1 MLKFTQAAPDF
12 ILKDQ
17 DGQNVN
23 LRQFR
28 NQWVVLY
35 FYPRDDT
42 PGCTQEAKDFT
53 ELAAELRKA
62 KAVVLGVSKDDLK
75 SHCSF
80 IKKHS
85 LGITLL
91 SDPDH
96 SIQEAYG
103 VWQKKKFMGREFMG
117 TVRTTILIDP
127 QGRIAH
133 IWENV
138 KVNGHAQ
145 DVLQKLGEQHAR

>member
-1 MLKFTQAAPDF
+1 MTKLKFTQPAPDF
-12 ILKDQ
+12 ILKNQ

-53 ELAAELRKA
+53 ELTAGFKKA
-62 KAVVLGVSKDDLK
+62 HAVIVGVSKDDTD

-80 IKKHS
+80 VKKYS

-96 SIQEAYG
+96 SVQEAYG

-117 TVRTTILIDP
+117 TVRMTFLIDP

-133 IWENV
+133 IWDNV
-138 KVNGHAQ
+138 KVNGHVAE
-145 DVLQKLGEQHAR
+145 VLNKLKERM